1 MARRYASGGALRAA
15 YLAGGRVAADP
26 QLEYARNQKTLA
38 ERRAEYARD
47 YQELYNRILSEIG
60 SLEGRKDMQA
70 NARLGTLE
78 GYLRSLQSDT
88 GRELFVNQWR
98 EGLIPG
104 LSAPPRAKPQM
115 KSFLNQY

>member
-1 MARRYASGGALRAA
+1 MRDSLYGGALRAS

-26 QLEYARNQKTLA
+26 HVVEDFRRKKFSEERQK
-38 ERRAEYARD
+38 YARD

-70 NARLGTLE
+70 RARLGTLE
-78 GYLRSLQSDT
+78 GYLKSLQSDT